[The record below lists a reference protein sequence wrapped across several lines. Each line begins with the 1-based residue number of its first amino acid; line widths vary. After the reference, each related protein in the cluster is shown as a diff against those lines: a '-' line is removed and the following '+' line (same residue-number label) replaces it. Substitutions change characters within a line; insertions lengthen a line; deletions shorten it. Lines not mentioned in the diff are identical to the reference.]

1 MKTYT
6 QDDLQ
11 DPGFTSTYCVFS
23 SNNEL
28 VRLITAIAADF
39 IDEFDIDSI
48 IEECWEICEECS
60 ILAEDG
66 SPVPGEF
73 YIIEDAE
80 IEAAMQR
87 NDLKA

>member
-1 MKTYT
+1 MTTYT

-23 SNNEL
+23 SPNEL
-28 VRLITAIAADF
+28 DRIIATIAADF
-39 IDEFDIDSI
+39 IDDFDIDSI
-48 IEECWEICEECS
+48 AGECWELCEKCS

-66 SPVPGEF
+66 SPIRGEF
-73 YIIEDAE
+73 YIIESAK

>member
-1 MKTYT
+1 MTSKP
-6 QDDLQ
+6 
-11 DPGFTSTYCVFS
+11 PGFTSIYFVFS

-28 VRLITAIAADF
+28 VRLIITAIAADF

-66 SPVPGEF
+66 SPIQGEF

-80 IEAAMQR
+80 IEAVMQR

>member
-11 DPGFTSTYCVFS
+11 DPGFTSTYFVFS

-28 VRLITAIAADF
+28 VRLITATAADF

-48 IEECWEICEECS
+48 TDECWEICEECS

-73 YIIEDAE
+73 YLIEDAE
-80 IEAAMQR
+80 IEAVMQR

>member
-1 MKTYT
+1 MTTYT

-11 DPGFTSTYCVFS
+11 DPGFTSTYCVFR

-28 VRLITAIAADF
+28 VRIITAIAADS
-39 IDEFDIDSI
+39 IDEFDIDGI
-48 IEECWEICEECS
+48 TDECWEICEECS
-60 ILAEDG
+60 MLAEDG

-73 YIIEDAE
+73 YIIESADL
-80 IEAAMQR
+80 EAAMQR